1 MAVVGI
7 KRGDIWLVDL
17 NPVRGS
23 EQRGVRPCLVVS
35 NDVTNEHAPT
45 VCVVPFTSNLAGR
58 RFPINV
64 LLTRENTGLK
74 RDSLLLGG
82 QMRTVAK
89 GRLLRRLSVLRS
101 RRMPDVETALK
112 LYLGLMR

>member
-1 MAVVGI
+1 VAVVGV

-23 EQRGVRPCLVVS
+23 EQRGVRPCLVIN

-45 VCVVPFTSNLAGR
+45 ICVVPLTSNLAGR
-58 RFPINV
+58 RLPINV
-64 LLTRENTGLK
+64 LLTREDTSLK

-82 QMRTVAK
+82 QIRTVAK
-89 GRLLRRLSVLRS
+89 KRLLRKLSVLRS
-101 RRMPDVETALK
+101 ERIADIETALR
-112 LYLGLMR
+112 LYLGLVE

>member
-1 MAVVGI
+1 MAMVGV
-7 KRGDIWLVDL
+7 KRGDIWLVEL

-23 EQRGVRPCLVVS
+23 EQRGVRPCLVLN

-45 VCVVPFTSNLAGR
+45 VCVVPLTSNLAGH

-64 LLTRENTGLK
+64 LLRREDTGLK

-82 QMRTVAK
+82 QIRTVAK
-89 GRLLRRLSVLRS
+89 ERLLRKLTVLQS
-101 RRMPDVETALK
+101 ERMPDVETALR
-112 LYLGLMR
+112 LYLGLME

>member
-1 MAVVGI
+1 MVGV

-23 EQRGVRPCLVVS
+23 EQWGIRPCLIIS
-35 NDVTNEHAPT
+35 NDVTNEFAPT

-64 LLTRENTGLK
+64 VLTRNDTGLK
-74 RDSLLLGG
+74 VDSLLLCG
-82 QMRTVAK
+82 QIRTVAK
-89 GRLLRRLSVLRS
+89 ERLLRKLSTLRAERLPEVEKALR
-101 RRMPDVETALK
+101 
-112 LYLGLMR
+112 LYLGLALT

>member
-1 MAVVGI
+1 MVGV

-23 EQRGVRPCLVVS
+23 EQRGVRPCLVIS

-45 VCVVPFTSNLAGR
+45 VCVVPLTSNLADR

-64 LLTRENTGLK
+64 LLTREDTGLR

-82 QMRTVAK
+82 QIRTVAK
-89 GRLLRRLSVLRS
+89 ERPLRKLSVLQS
-101 RRMPDVETALK
+101 ERMPDVEAALR
-112 LYLGLMR
+112 LYLALLE